1 MGANGRQ
8 KVITGT
14 DFVVVPTRDFD
25 RAVEFYGSVLGLPCS
40 ARYGNMP
47 GAEFETGSLTLAV
60 MATEKFGMGFT
71 ANRNPIAL
79 QVDDYQAAR
88 AELKSRGVI
97 FTSDTIDSGVC
108 HMAAFEDTDGNVLMI
123 HHRYA
128 PRTAASD
135 A

>member
-1 MGANGRQ
+1 
-8 KVITGT
+8 
-14 DFVVVPTRDFD
+14 
-25 RAVEFYGSVLGLPCS
+25 
-40 ARYGNMP
+40 
-47 GAEFETGSLTLAV
+47 
-60 MATEKFGMGFT
+60 
-71 ANRNPIAL
+71 
-79 QVDDYQAAR
+79 
-88 AELKSRGVI
+88 VI